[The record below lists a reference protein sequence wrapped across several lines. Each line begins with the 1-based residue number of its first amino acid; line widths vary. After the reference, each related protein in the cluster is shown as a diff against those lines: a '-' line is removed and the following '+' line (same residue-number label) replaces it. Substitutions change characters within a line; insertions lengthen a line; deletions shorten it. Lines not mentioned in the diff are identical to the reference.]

1 MAHTNLS
8 WAIACFKEVERT
20 ELLLDKKRHTLGV
33 SVALLSDKEKDEYVE
48 KTQAIQ
54 KDYEGRRETARR
66 KGEV

>member
-33 SVALLSDKEKDEYVE
+33 SVALLSDKEKAEYVE
-48 KTQAIQ
+48 KTEQIRRE
-54 KDYEGRRETARR
+54 YEGRRETALR